1 MPIALLGVGSI
12 AAYEKE
18 FLGLYFTVGIQAIN
32 KQTVV
37 WLDIW

>member
-1 MPIALLGVGSI
+1 MPRTLLGVRSI
-12 AAYEKE
+12 AANERE
-18 FLGLYFTVGIQAIN
+18 FLGLYFTVGIQAVN